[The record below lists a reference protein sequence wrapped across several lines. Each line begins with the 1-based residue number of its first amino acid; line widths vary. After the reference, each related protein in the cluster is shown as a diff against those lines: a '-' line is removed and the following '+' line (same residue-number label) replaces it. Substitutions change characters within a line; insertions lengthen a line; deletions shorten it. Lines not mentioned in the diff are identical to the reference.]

1 MSYPKIIQGGMGVAI
16 STWQLARAVS
26 RRGQLGVVSGTGI
39 AIVMIARLMD
49 GDPGGHVR
57 RALAHFPVPHI
68 AERIIHTYFIKG
80 GKPAGTS
87 YKRPPMWTLH
97 PSAELE
103 EITVAANFAEVWLAK
118 EGHANPVGINLL
130 EKVQMP
136 TMASLYGAMLAGVD
150 YVIMGAGIPI
160 QIPGILDKLTTHQ
173 AVSYHLDV
181 VGHSGEDVYLHFD
194 PQARFPGL
202 AEAVGTLKRPR
213 FLPIISSVILAQALL
228 KRSTGEI
235 NGFVIELPTAGGHNA
250 PPRGQY
256 PLNERGEPVYG
267 EKDAID
273 LKKIAAFGLPFWLA
287 GGYGHPRMLRQ
298 ALDAGAQGVQ
308 VGTAFAFCE
317 ESGMAKHIREQVLQ
331 QVREE
336 RVDVLTD
343 AKASPTGFP
352 FKVVQLETTIA
363 NDDHYA
369 ARPRICDVGYL
380 RQLYR
385 DETGSVVFRCAAEP
399 VDAYVKKGGSIE
411 DTEGRKC
418 LCNHLGAAAGF
429 SQVRKG
435 GYAELPLVTA
445 GDDLPTIGQF
455 LREGASTYHADD
467 VIDALLAAL

>member
-1 MSYPKIIQGGMGVAI
+1 MDYPKIIQGGMGVAI
-16 STWQLARAVS
+16 STWKLAQAVS
-26 RRGQLGVVSGTGI
+26 RHGQLGVVSGTGI

-57 RALAHFPVPHI
+57 RALAHFPVPAI
-68 AERIIHTYFIKG
+68 AERIVRDYYIEG
-80 GKPAGTS
+80 GKPAGTG

-103 EITVAANFAEVWLAK
+103 ELTVAANFVEVWLAK
-118 EGHANPVGINLL
+118 EGHSNPVGINLL

-150 YVIMGAGIPI
+150 YVLMGAGIPI
-160 QIPGILDKLTTHQ
+160 QIPGILDRLTTHQ
-173 AVSYHLDV
+173 PVRYHLDV
-181 VGHSGEDVYLHFD
+181 VGHTGDEVYLHFD

-202 AEAVGTLKRPR
+202 ADAVGTLKRPR

-228 KRSTGEI
+228 KRATGEI
-235 NGFVIELPTAGGHNA
+235 DGFVVELPTAGGHNA

-256 PLNERGEPVYG
+256 ALNERGEPIYG

-273 LKKIAAFGLPFWLA
+273 ISKIAALGLPFWLA

-298 ALDAGAQGVQ
+298 ALALGAQGVQ

-317 ESGMAKHIREQVLQ
+317 ESGMAEPIRRQVLQ

-336 RVDVLTD
+336 RIDVLTD

-363 NDDHYA
+363 ADDHYA
-369 ARPRICDVGYL
+369 ARPRLCDVGYL

-385 DETGSVVFRCAAEP
+385 DPNGRLLFRCAAEP
-399 VDAYVKKGGSIE
+399 VDAYVKKGGSLE
-411 DTEGRKC
+411 DTIGRKC

-429 SQVRKG
+429 SQVRSD
-435 GYAELPLVTA
+435 GYTELPLVTA
-445 GDDLPTIGQF
+445 GDDLPAIGQF
-455 LREGASTYHADD
+455 LRAGATTYHAGD